1 MTTGHAASPP
11 LSPDRTE
18 RVLAIASALLLAAVL
33 TAITRGHAQWGLV
46 PRVVW
51 LHLATIGVAL
61 ALTPAILLRPR
72 GNRLHRRL
80 GWIWAICLFATALVS
95 FAIRLSNPG
104 HLSLIHILSAWT
116 VGLVPVIVWSA
127 ATHRVALHR
136 RAVRGAVSG
145 ALLIAGFFTFPF
157 DRLLGHWLFG

>member
-1 MTTGHAASPP
+1 MSIGNAA
-11 LSPDRTE
+11 LAPDRAE
-18 RVLAIASALLLAAVL
+18 RVLAIGAAVLLAAVL
-33 TAITRGHAQWGLV
+33 LAVARGHAQWGMV
-46 PRVVW
+46 PRAVW

-72 GNRLHRRL
+72 GSRLHRWL
-80 GWIWAICLFATALVS
+80 GWIWATCLFATALAS

-104 HLSLIHILSAWT
+104 HLSVIHILSAWT
-116 VGLVPVIVWSA
+116 VGLVPLIVWSA

-145 ALLIAGFFTFPF
+145 ALLTAGFFTFPF